1 MEEILEEI
9 FFFVDPFVVKFCLV
23 LVGFVILFDLYLGLA
38 RLINGR
44 GPSGCFPFTVIAFTL
59 MVFAKE
65 PLFLSVN
72 AHPVIL
78 LMIKVVEAAFLFGIL
93 LVVDAFLPEVVFKVY
108 RWLVGGRGN
117 G

>member
-1 MEEILEEI
+1 MKKI
-9 FFFVDPFVVKFCLV
+9 FFFVDPLVIKFLLV
-23 LVGFVILFDLYLGLA
+23 LVGFVILFDVYLGLA
-38 RLINGR
+38 RRIRGR
-44 GPSGCFPFTVIAFTL
+44 GPSGCFPFAAIVFTL

-65 PLFLSVN
+65 PLFFSVH

-78 LMIKVVEAAFLFGIL
+78 LMIKVVEAALLFGVL
-93 LVVDAFLPEVVFKVY
+93 AVVDAFLPEVVFKVY